1 MLEAERSLALRLG
14 FRYLLSMSVLEMKQE
29 ILRLTKR
36 EREELFAYLVRLRHD
51 TPEWKRAT
59 AQQIRNMKKGKAV
72 TSDQIETRIKG
83 R

>member
-1 MLEAERSLALRLG
+1 
-14 FRYLLSMSVLEMKQE
+14 MSVLEMKQE